1 MLNNKLSVDAHIV
14 GMLLVTARALE
25 KVGDAIFSRYGI
37 TLSMYELLMLIA
49 VKVDTT
55 TRMANMSQITLASIT
70 HKTKILEEKDYIRR
84 VMDRKDKRIWYFSL
98 TPNGKKLLETVS
110 KVYDKVTMPLFA
122 QLSEKEKQQIV
133 AFLTGTEEHMR
144 IALENRA
151 QMLEHIDK
159 MLQEPNPR
167 PDASGKR
174 V

>member
-1 MLNNKLSVDAHIV
+1 MLNNKSNVNAHII

-25 KVGDAIFSRYGI
+25 KVGDAIFSRFGI

-55 TRMANMSQITLASIT
+55 TKMANVSQITLASIT
-70 HKTKILEEKDYIRR
+70 HKTKIMEEKGYIRR
-84 VMDRKDKRIWYFSL
+84 VMDSKDKRIWYFSV
-98 TPNGKKLLETVS
+98 TPNGKNLLETVS
-110 KVYDKVTMPLFA
+110 KVYEKVTTPLFG

-144 IALENRA
+144 IALEHRS

-159 MLQEPNPR
+159 MLQEPNL
-167 PDASGKR
+167 
-174 V
+174 